1 MSENKEYTVY
11 FRGSLTFKAK
21 DIEEAWEVWFKERDK
36 IKNIIIDD
44 SDILLEKKN

>member
-1 MSENKEYTVY
+1 MNEKEFSVY

-21 DIEEAWEVWFKERDK
+21 DIEDAWEVWFKERDK

-44 SDILLEKKN
+44 SDIYEENKD